1 MKSIEEWGKTK
12 DGQTISRYTIMNET
26 GSYAV
31 ISNYGAVLHQ
41 LWVPDKDGKLADV
54 VLGFEDPESYFIN
67 NPAFG
72 SVVGPYANR
81 IEAGQFSING
91 KTYQLEKNE
100 GNNTLHSGPSPFF
113 RRLWEV
119 TDYDGTSVTLLVKNA
134 DGECGF
140 PGNVELSVTYALS
153 NDNTLSIS
161 YSAHSDQD
169 TALNVTNH
177 SYFNLSGHDS
187 GLILDEIAWIDS
199 DAITATDEASVPHG
213 ELFSVDGTAMDFR
226 TPKALGRD
234 INDTSCDPIRI
245 GGGYDHN
252 YVLDT
257 RPGEVKLVASLE
269 DHASGRK
276 MEVYTD
282 MPGIQLYTGN
292 FIEPDPVGKGGIHYQ
307 KRSGVAFE
315 TQYYP
320 NAINVPSFPQPLLKA
335 GKTWE
340 STTAYKFS
348 TL

>member
-1 MKSIEEWGKTK
+1 M
-12 DGQTISRYTIMNET
+12 
-26 GSYAV
+26 
-31 ISNYGAVLHQ
+31 
-41 LWVPDKDGKLADV
+41 
-54 VLGFEDPESYFIN
+54 
-67 NPAFG
+67 
-72 SVVGPYANR
+72 
-81 IEAGQFSING
+81 
-91 KTYQLEKNE
+91 
-100 GNNTLHSGPSPFF
+100 
-113 RRLWEV
+113 
-119 TDYDGTSVTLLVKNA
+119 
-134 DGECGF
+134 
-140 PGNVELSVTYALS
+140 
-153 NDNTLSIS
+153 
-161 YSAHSDQD
+161 
-169 TALNVTNH
+169 NVTNH

-199 DAITATDEASVPHG
+199 DAITATDEVSVPHG

-257 RPGEVKLVASLE
+257 KPGEVKLVASLE

-282 MPGIQLYTGN
+282 MPGMQLYTGN
-292 FIEPDPVGKGGIHYQ
+292 FIDPDPVGKGGIHYQ